1 MKTKLSW
8 LVFVLCGMLIAAGC
22 SKDDDDYTPNSN
34 VVNAFKSKYPDAK
47 KVSWKI
53 KAGYHVVD
61 FVDGTY
67 ETEAWYDDSGNWIAT
82 ETEIPY
88 KAMPFAVQESF
99 TFSRYSTWKIDETS
113 QLEREDAPEPL
124 YIIEVENNDMEVALH
139 YAKEGT
145 LVREVIG
152 KDKEEFQPV
161 TIPSEIRKYITDTYP
176 GATILDYERESTGFE
191 VDILHDY
198 MYIEV
203 WFDTS
208 NKWVSSSW
216 PTTLGLIPEVVA
228 DAFRSSEY
236 AGYEIDEIRQVEKPA
251 GTFYKFELELN
262 DNDITVTFDSE
273 GTIVK

>member
-1 MKTKLSW
+1 MKTKFSL
-8 LVFVLCGMLIAAGC
+8 LVFTLCCILIGTGC
-22 SKDDDDYTPNSN
+22 SKDDDYTPNQE

-61 FVDGTY
+61 FVNGTY

-82 ETEIPY
+82 ETDIPLS
-88 KAMPFAVQESF
+88 AMPYAVRESF
-99 TFSRYSTWKIDETS
+99 GYSRYSTWHVDETS

-145 LVREVIG
+145 LVREIIG
-152 KDKEEFQPV
+152 KDNGEFQPI
-161 TIPSEIRKYITDTYP
+161 TIPSEIRKFIADTYP
-176 GATILDYERESTGFE
+176 GATILDYERESSGFE

-203 WFDTS
+203 LFDS
-208 NKWVSSSW
+208 DNKWVSSSW
-216 PTTLGLIPEVVA
+216 ATTLGLLPEVVST
-228 DAFRSSEY
+228 AFNNSEY

-251 GTFYKFELELN
+251 GTFYEFELELN
-262 DNDITVTFDSE
+262 DNDMTVTFNSE
-273 GTIVK
+273 GEIIK